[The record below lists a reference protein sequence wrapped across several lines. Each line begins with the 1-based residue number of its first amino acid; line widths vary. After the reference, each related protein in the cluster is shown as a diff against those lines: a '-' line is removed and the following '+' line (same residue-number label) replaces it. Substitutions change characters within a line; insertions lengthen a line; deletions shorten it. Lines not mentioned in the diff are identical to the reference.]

1 MYKSNI
7 REEFHK
13 LIDEF
18 DDTNLLEEFY
28 DILNSYYPQD
38 PDKDILDELSD
49 TQKDRLQESKAQSKG
64 GQTISHDK
72 VKSQFRK

>member
-18 DDTNLLEEFY
+18 DDVNLLEEFY
-28 DILNSYYPQD
+28 DIINNYNTQN
-38 PDKDILDELSD
+38 KDLDIIDELSD
-49 TQKDRLQESKAQSKG
+49 AQRERIKESLKQSKEG
-64 GQTISHDK
+64 RVTPHNQ
-72 VKSQFRK
+72 VKKRFLK

>member
-18 DDTNLLEEFY
+18 DDVNLLEEFF
-28 DILNSYYPQD
+28 DIINNYNTQN
-38 PDKDILDELSD
+38 KDLDIIDELSD
-49 TQKDRLQESKAQSKG
+49 EQRERIKGSLNQSKEG
-64 GQTISHDK
+64 K
-72 VKSQFRK
+72 VTPHNQVKKRFLK

>member
-18 DDTNLLEEFY
+18 DDINLLEEFY
-28 DILNSYYPQD
+28 DIINNYHPKN
-38 PDKDILDELSD
+38 KDLDIIDELSD
-49 TQKDRLQESKAQSKG
+49 AQRERIKGSLKQSKEG
-64 GQTISHDK
+64 K
-72 VKSQFRK
+72 VTPHNQVKKRFLK

>member
-18 DDTNLLEEFY
+18 NDINLLEEFY
-28 DILNSYYPQD
+28 DIINNYHPQD
-38 PDKDILDELSD
+38 RDSDIIDELSD
-49 TQKDRLQESKAQSKG
+49 AQRERLRDSLKQSKEG
-64 GQTISHDK
+64 K
-72 VKSQFRK
+72 VTPHKQVKKSK

>member
-18 DDTNLLEEFY
+18 DDINLLEEFY
-28 DILNSYYPQD
+28 DMINNYHPQD
-38 PDKDILDELSD
+38 KDLDIIDELSD
-49 TQKDRLQESKAQSKG
+49 TQRERIKESLKQSKEG
-64 GQTISHDK
+64 K
-72 VKSQFRK
+72 VTAHNQVKKRFLK

>member
-18 DDTNLLEEFY
+18 DDINLLGEFY
-28 DILNSYYPQD
+28 DIIHNYHPQD
-38 PDKDILDELSD
+38 MGSDIIDELSD
-49 TQKDRLQESKAQSKG
+49 AQKERLKDSLKQSKEG
-64 GQTISHDK
+64 K
-72 VKSQFRK
+72 VTPHKQVKKRFLK

>member
-18 DDTNLLEEFY
+18 DDVNLLEEFY
-28 DILNSYYPQD
+28 DIINNYNTQN
-38 PDKDILDELSD
+38 KDLDIIDELSD
-49 TQKDRLQESKAQSKG
+49 EQRVRKEKLHP
-64 GQTISHDK
+64 TIKLKNDS
-72 VKSQFRK
+72 

>member
-18 DDTNLLEEFY
+18 DDVNLLEEFY
-28 DILNSYYPQD
+28 DIINNYHPQQ
-38 PDKDILDELSD
+38 KDLDIIDELSD
-49 TQKDRLQESKAQSKG
+49 AQIERIKRSLKQSKEG
-64 GQTISHDK
+64 K
-72 VKSQFRK
+72 VTPHNQVKKRFLK